1 MTELAAGLRFRN
13 RSEAEMKMNEILARA
28 QKLQKSFE
36 YAEKRYNEVLQ
47 RIKALEGQIK
57 ALTDTL
63 ESSEKLELVKLE
75 DDKAAVRNELGR
87 IRLFMQDGNSRIRTN
102 ETVMANIS
110 RKSDE
115 LSAKEKEYVSV
126 KSLYDTASGNVSG
139 KNKINLEAYIQ
150 MSYFDRIIQ
159 RSEPEIPE
167 DVRRSV

>member
-13 RSEAEMKMNEILARA
+13 RGEAEMKMNEILARA

-36 YAEKRYNEVLQ
+36 SAEKRYNEVLQ

-63 ESSEKLELVKLE
+63 ESAEKLELAKLE
-75 DDKAAVRNELGR
+75 EDKVAARNELGR
-87 IRLFMQDGNSRIRTN
+87 IRLFMQDGNSRIRAN

-126 KSLYDTASGNVSG
+126 KSLYDTASGMYP
-139 KNKINLEAYIQ
+139 A
-150 MSYFDRIIQ
+150 RI
-159 RSEPEIPE
+159 R
-167 DVRRSV
+167 